1 MATPLDTKANITISA
16 KDNASATLA
25 KVTQTLQ
32 ESAKKV
38 EAIKAAVQ
46 LASGAFVAQAILEFG
61 TALKD
66 GLKAQIDYADG
77 LNDAADRTGVA
88 VDKLAGLN
96 EVAKLSDVSVET
108 LGKSL
113 TKLSIAMNDTPE
125 KFATLGI
132 KIKAANGDLLGAD
145 EAFANVADA
154 IQKIDDP
161 AKQASTAVAIFG
173 KAGADLLPL
182 LKQGGDNIRSLQKD
196 MATFGANVSD
206 KLAKATGDFNDKL
219 QVLDIISQ
227 GFKNSLIAS
236 LIPTINVLFETFL
249 EYQRLTADTSKANGD
264 LNKSV
269 EELADGNGFKT
280 LMNVVGAVGNVFQAL
295 WNVVEI
301 TWGSIKIILQ
311 EIVTYIL
318 FVSDAIQKVANR
330 DFKGVGDSWDAMLK
344 QQDDNWAAYKKTLD
358 ENLNRET
365 FWSKMERAQAKA
377 VDGIKA
383 KNKEIVETC
392 KATDIASGQAA
403 AKTVSSIAM
412 QLRNINAVADKAVEK
427 AKRAADEQKKLADDF
442 EALAK
447 RLSQK
452 NPGGSLGNSLDQ
464 VKRNAEAEK
473 KINEL
478 YNKKNEDAYK
488 STQDKK
494 IDDLKATYERQRQ
507 LADESGSNIDKTR
520 ADDAKKMLDLAT
532 AEKQRLEMNQEIYA
546 INKDRVPQEASF
558 NERTETRSVL
568 MREIASI
575 QQNITSN
582 AKAGITSELEI
593 KRLQDVGK
601 VLEENKDKATGVF
614 ATYELQ
620 NYVKQLQDLSKQA
633 AEQDAELAKSQ
644 ASKAVQAQQEALTQ
658 LQEQLNNLPFKFMD
672 SAVVDEADKLKEK
685 VAETLKNAK
694 MSVDVVANLITG
706 DLQPVSGFK
715 GLDTAKSAA
724 SASSSFLEP
733 LKNTQALNI
742 PSYTRNFEPDVVN
755 SVTNNTSTTEKN
767 VTIDLRTNN
776 GTIKVDSNTS
786 QEEIDAR
793 ARAALRRS

>member
-46 LASGAFVAQAILEFG
+46 LASGTFVAQKILEFG

-66 GLKAQIDYADG
+66 SLKAQIDYADG
-77 LNDAADRTGVA
+77 LNDAADRTGAA

-113 TKLSIAMNDTPE
+113 TKLNIAMNDTPE

-161 AKQASTAVAIFG
+161 AKQAATAVSIFG
-173 KAGADLLPL
+173 KSGADLLPL

-196 MATFGANVSD
+196 MTTFGANVSD

-264 LNKSV
+264 LDKSV

-280 LMNVVGAVGNVFQAL
+280 LINVVGAVGNVFQAL
-295 WNVVEI
+295 WNIVEI

-318 FVSDAIQKVANR
+318 FVGDAIQKVANR

-507 LADESGSNIDKTR
+507 LAEESGSNIDKTR

-575 QQNITSN
+575 QQNITQN

-620 NYVKQLQDLSKQA
+620 NYVTQLQDLSKQA

-724 SASSSFLEP
+724 SSSSFLEP

-755 SVTNNTSTTEKN
+755 SVTNNTNTTEKN